1 MRTLLTAM
9 AAALL
14 ATSAYGNILVNGS
27 FETPIIPVGTFSSF
41 GVGST
46 GITGWTVTGTS
57 GSIALVNDQF
67 VCCGINY
74 NAADGHQSVDLT
86 GTDDNGGSKGVSQT
100 VILVPGVYM
109 LTYAVGNYSDPNGG
123 GSPFPSTIEVYL
135 DNVLAQTS
143 TNTNNTTG
151 QVNWENFSL
160 IFGTPGGPVS
170 IELRGQGTPSADN
183 YTGLDGVNLDA
194 SPIPEPAS
202 FFAFGGGLLA
212 IAAKLRKRK

>member
-1 MRTLLTAM
+1 M

-27 FETPIIPVGTFSSF
+27 FETPIVPVGNFSSF

-46 GITGWTVTGTS
+46 GITGWTVTGPS

-74 NAADGHQSVDLT
+74 NAADGHQSLDLT
-86 GTDDNGGSKGVSQT
+86 GTDDNGVAKGVSQT
-100 VILVPGVYM
+100 VNLSSGFYVV
-109 LTYAVGNYSDPNGG
+109 TYAVGNYSDPNGS
-123 GSPFPSTIEVYL
+123 GSPFPSTVL
-135 DNVLAQTS
+135 LFLNNVNVQTS

-151 QVNWENFSL
+151 HVNWEAFNYS
-160 IFGTPGGPVS
+160 FGTAGGPVT

-183 YTGLDGVNLDA
+183 YTGLDNVNLDLSA
-194 SPIPEPAS
+194 VPEPAS
-202 FFAFGGGLLA
+202 FFALGSGLLA